1 MKFFIRNTILSI
13 CWGIMSAAM
22 GYSIKTV
29 QGAIVFALGMV
40 IIIILADRND
50 A

>member
-1 MKFFIRNTILSI
+1 MKFNIRNTILSI
-13 CWGIMSAAM
+13 CWGIMSTAM

-40 IIIILADRND
+40 VILILADRND
-50 A
+50 

>member
-22 GYSIKTV
+22 GYSIKTA
-29 QGAIVFALGMV
+29 QGAVVFGLGMV
-40 IIIILADRND
+40 IILILADKND
-50 A
+50 

>member
-1 MKFFIRNTILSI
+1 
-13 CWGIMSAAM
+13 M

-40 IIIILADRND
+40 VILILADRND
-50 A
+50 